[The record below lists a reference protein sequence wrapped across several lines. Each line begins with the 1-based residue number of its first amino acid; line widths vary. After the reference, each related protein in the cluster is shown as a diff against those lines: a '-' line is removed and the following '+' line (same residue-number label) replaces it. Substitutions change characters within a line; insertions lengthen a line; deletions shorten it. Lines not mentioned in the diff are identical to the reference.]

1 MIKLINHNRK
11 DIIERASDTNFNINV
26 YGISDWIKKNHTYY
40 KNLNHFSIKEDEIKK
55 TKDLLLEVNSKKIM
69 AIKKNMPTYPF
80 IHPDEELSTDI
91 AYSVIYL
98 KHHLNYWNKSIW
110 WILNLPNPQ
119 VVTISKKYNKILYST
134 LSSPPRSLAKWL
146 LFRRLDNVEYGTLKH
161 IAIINRKIL
170 NKKTKIESGHNV

>member
-1 MIKLINHNRK
+1 M
-11 DIIERASDTNFNINV
+11 
-26 YGISDWIKKNHTYY
+26 
-40 KNLNHFSIKEDEIKK
+40 
-55 TKDLLLEVNSKKIM
+55 LLEVNSKKIM

-134 LSSPPRSLAKWL
+134 LSSPPPLSSPPRSLAKWL

-170 NKKTKIESGHNV
+170 NKKTKIESGHKAEISNFFEFK